1 MILLSLGTF
10 LAYVTIAIIIIVI
23 MCFYG
28 ASKEPLTMYGIPAER
43 VKKAKDR
50 LDDWGGKIDSIE
62 KTLKQIENKNKEDF
76 EESEKESQSPE

>member
-10 LAYVTIAIIIIVI
+10 LAYVTIAIIIVI

-50 LDDWGGKIDSIE
+50 LDDWGG
-62 KTLKQIENKNKEDF
+62 EN
-76 EESEKESQSPE
+76 

>member
-10 LAYVTIAIIIIVI
+10 LAYVTIAIIIIFI

-28 ASKEPLTMYGIPAER
+28 ALKEPLTMYGIPAER

-50 LDDWGGKIDSIE
+50 LDDWGGKL
-62 KTLKQIENKNKEDF
+62 TALKKL
-76 EESEKESQSPE
+76 

>member
-50 LDDWGGKIDSIE
+50 LDDWGG
-62 KTLKQIENKNKEDF
+62 EN
-76 EESEKESQSPE
+76 

>member
-10 LAYVTIAIIIIVI
+10 LAYVTIAIIIVI